1 MTAVKTGNIFDKTD
15 CFRQN
20 VHSFNIEGNGK
31 VGTSIGTLFS
41 VLIIATMS
49 LYIVVKGDIL
59 VNSRNP
65 LITTTTEYGKRF
77 EVDENGEQE
86 TKGIGELKF

>member
-1 MTAVKTGNIFDKTD
+1 
-15 CFRQN
+15 

-41 VLIIATMS
+41 VIIVATMA
-49 LYIVVKGDIL
+49 LYISVKGDIL

-65 LITTTTEYGKRF
+65 LITTTTEYSKRS
-77 EVDENGEQE
+77 EVDENGNQE
-86 TKGIGELKF
+86 TVSIGDLKFQMAFAVTQKHNTDASGQ